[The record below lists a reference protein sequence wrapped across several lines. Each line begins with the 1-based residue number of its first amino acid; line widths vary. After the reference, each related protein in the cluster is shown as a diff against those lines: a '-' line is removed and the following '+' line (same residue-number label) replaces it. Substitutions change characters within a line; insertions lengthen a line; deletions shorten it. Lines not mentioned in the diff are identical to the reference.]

1 MSEHTVHVNAD
12 TAHSTAAS
20 TAAAAAA
27 PVEAWRF
34 VPHHEGIPPSAA
46 TDARVAEIV
55 ARAVQAQSSQD
66 LNARGNV
73 ALGSRD
79 HGQGRGNG
87 QGGLLDP
94 TRRAERIRRRGG
106 SGYYAAR
113 EAHRTRRRRGSGYY
127 LVREAERARRRRG
140 SGYYLVREAERARR
154 RRGSGYYPA
163 REAERNRLPIN
174 LPVVEMAAVLS
185 TVFPITKPPARP
197 PPIMDRSGGHNLR
210 LVWAKCLV
218 STARKGMR
226 FLQRAHLGLNFDD
239 SVEMLRALT

>member
-127 LVREAERARRRRG
+127 
-140 SGYYLVREAERARR
+140 
-154 RRGSGYYPA
+154 PA
-163 REAERNRLPIN
+163 REAELPIN

>member
-12 TAHSTAAS
+12 TAHGTAAS
-20 TAAAAAA
+20 TAVAA

-34 VPHHEGIPPSAA
+34 VPHRAGPNFTSHDSLSQITLQAINQQVDHEGIPPSAA

-66 LNARGNV
+66 LNARGNM

-87 QGGLLDP
+87 QGGLLDS

-127 LVREAERARRRRG
+127 PA
-140 SGYYLVREAERARR
+140 REAERARR

-163 REAERNRLPIN
+163 REAERTRRRGSSGYY
-174 LPVVEMAAVLS
+174 AAREAERTRRRRGS
-185 TVFPITKPPARP
+185 AYQPARGRDGRGFVNGVPGHQAP
-197 PPIMDRSGGHNLR
+197 PRARRPSWTAVVDTTSGWSGRN
-210 LVWAKCLV
+210 V
-218 STARKGMR
+218 S
-226 FLQRAHLGLNFDD
+226 
-239 SVEMLRALT
+239 